1 MTPFPSGTTVYYVDR
16 TFNVYQCTFDSVEGN
31 LYVLKDHIIG
41 AIKTS
46 SENVFATRTAA
57 NASAID
63 RLNRAQKGNTK

>member
-1 MTPFPSGTTVYYVDR
+1 MTLFSAGMTVYYVDR
-16 TFNVYQCTFDSVEGN
+16 TFNVYQCTFDRVEDN
-31 LYVLKDHIIG
+31 LYVLKDNIIG

-46 SENVFATRTAA
+46 SENVFATRAAA